1 MKKIYK
7 LFAAIAIL
15 ALGKQEAAAQCI
27 SATQYPSSTFTINSV
42 PGSTTSIT
50 TCNYGGEYSVDN
62 FTATGTYSATS
73 SIATDYITVTDN
85 ANTPIAFGLTPLS
98 FTINTTGIYRIHIA
112 ASAPPT
118 CGTQSSCRTVRVIV
132 PQVPCSMIPTATT
145 VANAALLCP
154 GAALT
159 VSTNA
164 TYTGSGI
171 SFQWQSSTVG
181 ASGPFSAIGSATNT
195 TYSAPSGTATTWYQ
209 LVATCSNGPVTGTST
224 PVQITPGIVQPTA
237 AVTPTSLCSTNSAN
251 LSLTSAFTGVSYN
264 WQSSPT
270 GTAGSFSSIAGG
282 TVTPLAVNGI
292 TATTYYRS
300 ILSCTANPAFSVTTQ
315 TVQVS
320 APAPTVATVPYFEGF
335 ETVTAGSWPNCS
347 WIKTG
352 DWTTATAT
360 LSNNRGPNTG
370 VGYAYT
376 AWSTIAGGD
385 MLYSNGIQLNT
396 GVTYSANTSYRTD
409 GLSGWTELSMLLATA
424 QNTAAI
430 TNTLSTVG
438 AATNTVYAM
447 LTNTF
452 TVPSSGVYYL
462 AYRVVANSTPWYL
475 TIDDINVTAPCSLN
489 APVVAIAGGTAAVC
503 SGNTVNLSA
512 SGASTYSWSS
522 GATTSTVSVSPG
534 STTTYTVIGTNAVS
548 CTNTAVQTV
557 TVNPAPVVSV
567 SGATAVCA
575 GQSAV
580 LTASGASTYVWSNAA
595 TTTTISASPTV
606 TTVYTA
612 TGTANGCDGVGS
624 LTVTVNANP
633 VVSVSGATA
642 VCAGQSAVLTASG
655 ASTYVWSN
663 AATTT
668 TISASPTV
676 TTVYT
681 ATGTANGC
689 DGVGSLTVN
698 VNANPVVS
706 VSGATA
712 VCAGQSAV
720 LTASGASTYVWSNAA
735 TTTTI
740 SASPTVTTVY
750 TATGTA
756 NGCTGVASKTLVVNA
771 LPSVSLTAGATSVCV
786 NTSTIALTGAPAGG
800 VYTGSNVAGNVF
812 TPGAVAGTFTPAYA
826 YTDGN
831 GCANTA
837 SATIIVSG
845 CVGLANNTSSAAEF
859 NAYPNPTSG
868 VFTLAFNNG
877 LEKTITVSDV
887 SGKVVYTIVSDK
899 AQIEINLSELSN
911 GIYTVK
917 VQGNQT
923 VNVLKVVKQ

>member
-1 MKKIYK
+1 MH
-7 LFAAIAIL
+7 
-15 ALGKQEAAAQCI
+15 AQCI
-27 SATQYPSSTFTINSV
+27 STTQYPSGTATINST
-42 PGSTTSIT
+42 PGSTTQIT
-50 TCNYGGEYSVDN
+50 TCNYGGEYSVNN
-62 FTATGTYSATS
+62 FTATGNYSVTS
-73 SIATDYITVTDN
+73 SLATDYITVTDN
-85 ANTPIAFGLTPLS
+85 ANTPIVFGLAAVNFTVITP
-98 FTINTTGIYRIHIA
+98 GIYRIHIA

-118 CGTQSSCRTVRVIV
+118 CGAQSTCRTVRVIV
-132 PQVPCSMIPTATT
+132 PQVPCSIIPTATT

-154 GAALT
+154 GAALNL
-159 VSTNA
+159 SSNA
-164 TYTGSGI
+164 TYTGAGI
-171 SFQWQSSTVG
+171 SYQWQSSTVG
-181 ASGPFSAIGSATNT
+181 ASGPFNTIATATNV
-195 TYSAPSGTATTWYQ
+195 TYSTPSGTATTWYQ

-224 PVQITPGIVQPTA
+224 PVQITPGINQPTA
-237 AVTPTSLCSTNSAN
+237 AVTPSNLCSSNSAN
-251 LSLTSAFTGVSYN
+251 LSLTSAYTGVSYN

-270 GTAGSFSSIAGG
+270 GTAGSFASIPGG
-282 TVTPLAVNGI
+282 TLTPYTVNGI
-292 TATTYYRS
+292 TATTYYQAV
-300 ILSCTANPAFSVTTQ
+300 LSCTANSAFSVTTQ
-315 TVQVS
+315 TVQVT
-320 APAPTVATVPYFEGF
+320 APAPTVSTVPYFEGF
-335 ETVTAGSWPNCS
+335 ETVTPGSWPNCS
-347 WIKTG
+347 WIKAG
-352 DWTTATAT
+352 DWTTSTT
-360 LSNNRGPNTG
+360 PSTYNRMPKTG
-370 VGYAYT
+370 IGYAYT

-396 GVTYSANTSYRTD
+396 GVTYSANVSYITD
-409 GLSGWTELSMLLATA
+409 GLSGWSELSMLLSTA
-424 QNTAAI
+424 QNTSAI
-430 TNTLSTVG
+430 TNTISTVA
-438 AATNTVYAM
+438 AATNTTYAT

-462 AYRVVANSTPWYL
+462 AFRVVANSTPWYL
-475 TIDDINVTAPCSLN
+475 SIDDINVTAPCSLN
-489 APVVAIAGGTAAVC
+489 APVVSISGGTAAIC
-503 SGNTVNLSA
+503 NGNAVNLSA

-534 STTTYTVIGTNAVS
+534 STTTYTVIGTNAIS

-595 TTTTISASPTV
+595 TTSTISASPTV

-624 LTVTVNANP
+624 ITVT
-633 VVSVSGATA
+633 
-642 VCAGQSAVLTASG
+642 
-655 ASTYVWSN
+655 
-663 AATTT
+663 
-668 TISASPTV
+668 
-676 TTVYT
+676 
-681 ATGTANGC
+681 
-689 DGVGSLTVN
+689 

-812 TPGAVAGTFTPAYA
+812 TPGAVAGTFTPSYA

-845 CVGLANNTSSAAEF
+845 CVGLTNNASNTAEF

-868 VFTLAFNNG
+868 VFTLAFTNG

-887 SGKVVYTIVSDK
+887 SGKVVYSIVSDK